1 MTRTIRTKRELLA
14 EMLEHGRREPHQEC
28 CGLLGGMDGRIS
40 RIFPAVNAAANPA
53 TNYEIAPQEVCA
65 FIRQMRAEKI
75 DFLGIYHSHPNG
87 KNEPSPRDIERAYY
101 TDVAYFIVSVQAD
114 PAVRAFEI
122 RDGRVEELNILV
134 E

>member
-1 MTRTIRTKRELLA
+1 MTSTIRTKRELLT
-14 EMLEHGRREPHQEC
+14 EMLAHARREQHQEC
-28 CGLLGGMDGRIS
+28 CGLLAGSGGRIS
-40 RIFPAVNAAANPA
+40 RIFPAVNVAGNPA

-122 RDGRVEELNILV
+122 KDGRVEELNI
-134 E
+134 EIQ